1 MSNKLNLIITYN
13 KQFRSLAYSCASSLE
28 NKDIFVHLNFIDI
41 KVDAIDP
48 FRTKKW
54 YECLEKKVIFIND
67 QFDKLE
73 ENEILCISDADIYYF
88 NPNKLIDIKN
98 YMDSKNDLMIMA
110 GSENYPSNTG
120 YANFGIALIKKH
132 KSTKNLFKD
141 MLTLNVNQSI
151 KWDSP
156 QDEQIM
162 FNRLIKE
169 RKINYELLTCE
180 DFTMGCYVH
189 AMVRE
194 NPNHRIAMLHA
205 TCCKNIQKKQEMI
218 DEFLNIHGPKKI
230 TWFRTPLTKKEIAL
244 YIEGQLQYDSRSNMD
259 DLVRN

>member
-88 NPNKLIDIKN
+88 NPNKLIDIN
-98 YMDSKNDLMIMA
+98 DSVTYNNLCFIL
-110 GSENYPSNTG
+110 T
-120 YANFGIALIKKH
+120 IKY
-132 KSTKNLFKD
+132 F
-141 MLTLNVNQSI
+141 
-151 KWDSP
+151 
-156 QDEQIM
+156 
-162 FNRLIKE
+162 
-169 RKINYELLTCE
+169 
-180 DFTMGCYVH
+180 
-189 AMVRE
+189 
-194 NPNHRIAMLHA
+194 
-205 TCCKNIQKKQEMI
+205 
-218 DEFLNIHGPKKI
+218 
-230 TWFRTPLTKKEIAL
+230 
-244 YIEGQLQYDSRSNMD
+244 
-259 DLVRN
+259 